1 MSSSR
6 HQTSTEADAAAY
18 PSHIPSERFADGA
31 VLILSLVGTTI
42 ACAVLMVG
50 AAMAVE
56 PGLIWACAVYCGG
69 VVASFTTSAGYHLLP
84 WHNLRRT
91 FRRFD
96 HTAIYLLIAGT
107 FTPLLVHIGTGWS
120 YFVLALIWGLALPA
134 MAYKLVGTAIEP
146 RWSLASY
153 LGLGW
158 LGVLAVPEFSTHL
171 TTTAVVAIFIGGL
184 VYTAGTYF
192 YAKETQVYRYAIW
205 HSFVLVGTACLF
217 LAVWSTVFSV
227 PSLAG

>member
-120 YFVLALIWGLALPA
+120 YFVLALIWGLAP
-134 MAYKLVGTAIEP
+134 
-146 RWSLASY
+146 Y